1 MIAELFLIM
10 DLLKGTVQT
19 NGTPSLPSTGSEVKR
34 GFFDLPTK
42 VLDKS
47 PIYETSITGVG
58 AGSAEL
64 RRQRRELFK

>member
-10 DLLKGTVQT
+10 DLLKDTV
-19 NGTPSLPSTGSEVKR
+19 GTPSLPSTGSEVKR
-34 GFFDLPTK
+34 GLFDLPTK